1 MSKEKRFR
9 YIDTAVI
16 HAGEETCPRTGAVD
30 TPIYQSTT
38 FAFDNANEGAE
49 LFSHRKDG
57 YVYTRYGNPT
67 LNALEEKIAALE
79 GAEAAQV
86 TASGM
91 SAISTCVL
99 SLVQGGDHI
108 VSARSIYSAAFDL
121 FFRKLLAWGVEVS
134 FVGSTS
140 PDDFARAMKPNTRLV
155 YIETPSNPILN
166 VLDIAAI
173 ARIAKKQGC
182 LTVIDN
188 TFATPINTRPLE
200 LGVDLVIHSATKY
213 FCGHGDA
220 MGGAIAGSRDLIRS
234 ISVETHRD
242 LGGVMSPFNA
252 WLILRGLRTLALRME
267 RHNANAMQIAEFLQ
281 NHPKVEK
288 VFYPGL
294 PDHPGHDVARNQM
307 RGFGGIVGFVVRGGL
322 EAGKYLLDNVR
333 LCTLAVSLGDT
344 RTLITHPAST
354 THVVVPHEKRLEIG
368 IFDGL
373 VRLSV
378 GIENVQDLKDDLDQA
393 LAGVSR

>member
-354 THVVVPHEKRLEIG
+354 THVVVPREKRLEIG

>member
-9 YIDTAVI
+9 HIDTAVI

-121 FFRKLLAWGVEVS
+121 FFRKLLGWGVEVS

-173 ARIAKKQGC
+173 ARMAKKRGC

-220 MGGAIAGSRDLIRS
+220 MGGAIAGNRDLIRS

-267 RHNANAMQIAEFLQ
+267 RHNANAMEIAEFLQ

-294 PDHPGHDVARNQM
+294 PDHPGHEVARKQM
-307 RGFGGIVGFVVRGGL
+307 RGFGGIVGFVVRGGV
-322 EAGKYLLDNVR
+322 EAGKYLLDNVK

-354 THVVVPHEKRLEIG
+354 THVVVPREKRLEIG

-393 LAGVSR
+393 LAGVSG

>member
-173 ARIAKKQGC
+173 ARMAKKQGC

-354 THVVVPHEKRLEIG
+354 THVVVPREKRLEIG

>member
-121 FFRKLLAWGVEVS
+121 FSRRLRDWGVEVN
-134 FVGSTS
+134 FVASTS

-173 ARIAKKQGC
+173 ARMAKKQGC

-252 WLILRGLRTLALRME
+252 WLVLRGLRTLALRME
-267 RHNANAMQIAEFLQ
+267 RHNSNAMQVAEFLE
-281 NHPKVEK
+281 NHAKVEK

-354 THVVVPHEKRLEIG
+354 THVVVPREKRLEIG

>member
-173 ARIAKKQGC
+173 ARMAKKQGC

-252 WLILRGLRTLALRME
+252 WLIRGLRTLALRME

-354 THVVVPHEKRLEIG
+354 THVVVPREKRLEIG

>member
-173 ARIAKKQGC
+173 ARMAKKQGC

-354 THVVVPHEKRLEIG
+354 THVVVPREKRLEIG

-378 GIENVQDLKDDLDQA
+378 GIENGQDLKDDLDQA

>member
-91 SAISTCVL
+91 SAISTCAL

>member
-182 LTVIDN
+182 LSVIDN

-354 THVVVPHEKRLEIG
+354 THVVVPREKRLEIG